1 LGAEFCPETC
11 QLFLQFVKNI
21 STVLDRSYYFPLL
34 LVLEW
39 SSGEKASIRLF
50 SGGIM
55 TFWQWLAAICQSTAP
70 AGEPFAPHWSY
81 VALAV
86 LMPVALGLFLAL
98 SLKGIEKIFNVKLGG
113 GEF

>member
-1 LGAEFCPETC
+1 MTFP
-11 QLFLQFVKNI
+11 
-21 STVLDRSYYFPLL
+21 YYCFGDGHLIKKL
-34 LVLEW
+34 AF
-39 SSGEKASIRLF
+39 GFF

-86 LMPVALGLFLAL
+86 VMPVAFGLMVAL
-98 SLKGIEKIFNVKLGG
+98 SLKGIEKIFDVKLDGG
-113 GEF
+113 DF